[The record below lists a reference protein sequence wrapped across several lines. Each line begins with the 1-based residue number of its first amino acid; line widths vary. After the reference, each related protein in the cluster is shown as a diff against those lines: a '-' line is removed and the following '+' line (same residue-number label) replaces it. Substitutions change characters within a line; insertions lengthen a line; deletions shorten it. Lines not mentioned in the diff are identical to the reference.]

1 MTNPQPDL
9 SPSRLAI
16 LSLAAL
22 GIVFGDIGTSP
33 LYALKECFHGPH
45 AIALNS
51 VNVFGVLSL
60 ITWSLIIVISIKYIV
75 YVMRA
80 DNRGEGGVLA
90 LMVLAMHRRRGS
102 KAIHAGLLFAGL
114 FGSALIFGDG
124 MITPAISVLSA
135 VEGLGVATTLF
146 NPYIVPITCVILAI
160 LFLNQKQGTGKIGNF
175 FGPIILIWFFTIGIL
190 GITSILKS
198 PGILHALNPVYALR
212 FFLENGFPGF
222 MILGTIFLVVT
233 GGEALYAD
241 MGHFGR
247 KPIRLAWFSIVL
259 PGLLL
264 NYFGQGALLLRDP
277 SAAAF
282 PFFKLVPEIALYPMV
297 GLATISSVIA
307 SQALI
312 SGVFSLTSQAIQ
324 LGYFPRFSIRHT
336 SAQEIGQIYIP
347 IMNAMLFIATVAL
360 VFAMPSSSQ
369 LAAAYGVAVTMT
381 MAITTVFMFFV
392 AKRRWRMNPIL
403 NLSITIGLLSIDIAY
418 LVPNLAKITH
428 GGWVP
433 LAIAAGITLVMITWY
448 QGRNLLGS
456 RLAEKTTALAAF
468 LDTITARPPHRVPGI
483 GVYMT
488 RDPYGIPP
496 ILAHNFRH
504 NQVLHESLI
513 LLVVE
518 TEDIPNVAAS
528 DRSRVE
534 SLGNGVYRIQLSY
547 GFMENPD
554 VPAALETITLSDHPI
569 NLKTVTYFLG
579 RETIVPTARPGMPI
593 WREHLFVFLAKNAQR
608 ATMFFNIPS
617 DQVIEIGIQVEL

>member
-1 MTNPQPDL
+1 MSTTHSPET
-9 SPSRLAI
+9 PSRLFL

-45 AIALNS
+45 AIPLNLI
-51 VNVFGVLSL
+51 NIFGILSL

-102 KAIHAGLLFAGL
+102 RAVSAGMLFAGL

-124 MITPAISVLSA
+124 MITPAISVVSA
-135 VEGLGVATTLF
+135 VEGLGVTTDIF
-146 NPYIVPITCVILAI
+146 SNYIAPITCVILAI
-160 LFLNQKQGTGKIGNF
+160 LFLNQKQGTGKIGYL
-175 FGPIILIWFFTIGIL
+175 FGPIILIWFAVIGAL
-190 GITSILKS
+190 GLWSIMQS
-198 PGILHALNPVYALR
+198 PSIIGALNPIHAVDFFMHNGLR
-212 FFLENGFPGF
+212 GFL
-222 MILGTIFLVVT
+222 ILGTIFLVVT

-247 KPIRLAWFSIVL
+247 KPIRLAWFAVVL

-277 SAAAF
+277 SAVSH
-282 PFFKLVPEIALYPMV
+282 PFFKMVPETFLYPMV
-297 GLATISSVIA
+297 ALATISSVIA

-312 SGVFSLTSQAIQ
+312 SGVFSLTRQAIQ

-336 SAQEIGQIYIP
+336 SAREIGQIYIP
-347 IMNAMLFIATVAL
+347 IMNALLFISTVIL
-360 VFAMPSSSQ
+360 VFAFPSSGQ

-381 MAITTVFMFFV
+381 MAITTLLMYFV
-392 AKRRWRMNPIL
+392 AKRRWRMNPLL
-403 NLSITIGLLSIDIAY
+403 NVAITASLLTIDIAF
-418 LVPNLAKITH
+418 LIPNLAKIGH

-433 LAIAAGITLVMITWY
+433 LAIGGIITVVMLTWY
-448 QGRNLLGS
+448 QGRNILAA
-456 RLAEKTTALAAF
+456 RLAEKTTSLSLF
-468 LDTITARPPHRVPGI
+468 IHSVSENPPFRVPGV

-488 RDPYGIPP
+488 RDPHGTPP

-504 NQVLHESLI
+504 NQVLHESLC
-513 LLVVE
+513 LLIVE
-518 TEDIPNVAAS
+518 TEDVPNVP
-528 DRSRVE
+528 DTERIDIE
-534 SLGNGVYRIQLSY
+534 SLGNGIYRIHLKY
-547 GFMENPD
+547 GFMETPD
-554 VPAALETITLSDHPI
+554 VPSALSKITLENGPI
-569 NLKTVTYFLG
+569 NLDKITYFLG
-579 RETIVPTARPGMPI
+579 RETIVPTSRPGMAI

-608 ATMFFNIPS
+608 ATTFFNIPS
-617 DQVIEIGIQVEL
+617 DKVIEIGIQVEL